1 MDAITSGAANI
12 ALLDSAEAQALKA
25 LDEEYEERRKSIR
38 LSFDK
43 KRQESEP
50 PTPPPPPPPPPPP
63 EEEVQPVS
71 EATAPSPPPPPPP
84 PDTPPPST
92 SSGKKLTLWE
102 REQLEAQN
110 IEEER
115 AARVRALDSQR
126 EAALEEAKLREEQWR
141 RDDEERQR
149 KEDAKRAQE
158 EEEARLA
165 RAELVARGRAEQE
178 AIDAGMQAEQ
188 KRLADEMERK
198 REQKAAKD
206 AAAAMKRA
214 GSEDFSYAF
223 EEGMEGKIKTF
234 RQRGQGGDAMVIKID
249 HENNKLLIEE
259 HRKGLPDLEALA
271 DLLEDNEPRY
281 LLYIHKVAHSDG
293 RVQYPIAFILYMPDQ
308 LPVHLKVMYT
318 RPVTNLAATF
328 KVNKHIMLDEPE
340 TLTLEWLNEQLDI
353 VVK

>member
-1 MDAITSGAANI
+1 MSSAANLLE
-12 ALLDSAEAQALKA
+12 LLDSAEAQAYKV

-38 LSFDK
+38 LSFEK
-43 KRQESEP
+43 KRRESEP
-50 PTPPPPPPPPPPP
+50 PPPSLPEEELQPLPEAAAPPPPPPPPLNSPPP
-63 EEEVQPVS
+63 NSPA
-71 EATAPSPPPPPPP
+71 ATAPQA
-84 PDTPPPST
+84 T
-92 SSGKKLTLWE
+92 SSQPKLTLWE

-115 AARVRALDSQR
+115 ADRVRALDSQR
-126 EAALEEAKLREEQWR
+126 EAALEEAKRREEQWR
-141 RDDEERQR
+141 RDDEDRER
-149 KEDAKRAQE
+149 KEEAKRAQE

-178 AIDAGMQAEQ
+178 AVDAGMQAEQ

-206 AAAAMKRA
+206 AAAGMKRA

-223 EEGMEGKIKTF
+223 EEGMEAKIKTF

-249 HENNKLLIEE
+249 HEANEVRIEE
-259 HRKGLPDLEALA
+259 NRKALQDLEALA